1 MTPVFRADA
10 ADPRRPPIAPHVFLS
25 HATQDKDRFV
35 EPFARRLRDR
45 GVRVWV
51 DHGEIRPGDSLV
63 QRIFGDGIGRA
74 DAVIVVLS
82 RHSAASRWMRAE
94 IDAACMRRI
103 LDGIRVVAVCL
114 DQVPV
119 PPALG
124 SLLYVDIDPTEDWS
138 PEFER
143 IMWAL
148 R

>member
-1 MTPVFRADA
+1 MTPVFQVDA
-10 ADPRRPPIAPHVFLS
+10 ADPPLPPVAPHVFLS
-25 HATQDKDRFV
+25 YCSHDAARFV
-35 EPFARRLRDR
+35 EPFVRRLRDR
-45 GVRVWV
+45 GVRVWF

-114 DQVPV
+114 DLVPV
-119 PPALG
+119 PAALG
-124 SLLYVDIDPTEDWS
+124 SLLHVRVDPTTDWS
-138 PEFER
+138 AEFER

-148 R
+148 D

>member
-1 MTPVFRADA
+1 VTPVVQADS
-10 ADPRRPPIAPHVFLS
+10 ADPPRPPGPGHVFLS
-25 HATQDKDRFV
+25 HCTQDKDRFV

-82 RHSAASRWMRAE
+82 RHSAASRWVRAE

-114 DQVPV
+114 DHVPV

-124 SLLYVDIDPTEDWS
+124 SLLYVEVDPAADWS
-138 PEFER
+138 ADLDR

-148 R
+148 G

>member
-1 MTPVFRADA
+1 MTPVFQADA
-10 ADPRRPPIAPHVFLS
+10 ADRPGPPMATHVFLS
-25 HATQDKDRFV
+25 YCAQDKDRFV
-35 EPFARRLRDR
+35 DPFAERLRQR

-82 RHSAASRWMRAE
+82 RHSADNRWVRAE
-94 IDAACMRRI
+94 IDAACTRRI

-114 DQVPV
+114 DGVPV
-119 PPALG
+119 PPVLG
-124 SLLYVDIDPTEDWS
+124 SLLYVEVDPDTDWS

-143 IMWAL
+143 IVWAL
-148 R
+148 D